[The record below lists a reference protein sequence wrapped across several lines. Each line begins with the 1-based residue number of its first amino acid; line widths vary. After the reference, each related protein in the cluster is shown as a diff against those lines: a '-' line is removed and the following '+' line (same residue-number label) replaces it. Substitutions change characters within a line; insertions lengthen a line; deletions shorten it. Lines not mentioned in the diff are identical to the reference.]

1 MKLYGVSG
9 GERRGSECVCIKN
22 RKQRKRLPRHCLW
35 IKQPSVFCNLL
46 SVNLY
51 PRPRIV
57 FLEKKLPGWA
67 VRLFWREKLTAVGY
81 FWLAFALFSLKVP
94 QIPATAGFSRKSLGR
109 NDGCG
114 GKQRG
119 ATVHCA
125 LATCTARS
133 SSCDLL
139 LATANLFATCH
150 LRLATAYLPATPS
163 TTRPARK
170 SSGSAKAGASSCTPV
185 GRPSTRPP
193 LGRASAGRPARLAET
208 VKRSAA

>member
-1 MKLYGVSG
+1 MHSG
-9 GERRGSECVCIKN
+9 SALLPQAILVILASCQAHQPVIPAEAERSEAKW
-22 RKQRKRLPRHCLW
+22 PE
-35 IKQPSVFCNLL
+35 SVA
-46 SVNLY
+46 
-51 PRPRIV
+51 V
-57 FLEKKLPGWA
+57 FAIFESK
-67 VRLFWREKLTAVGY
+67 V
-81 FWLAFALFSLKVP
+81 SLKMDVGLP
-94 QIPATAGFSRKSLGR
+94 FSSSISAQIPATAGFSRKSFGR
-109 NDGCG
+109 NDGWSR
-114 GKQRG
+114 KQRG